1 MVDSDTLNQLNIPTL
16 FQKNP
21 VFHSFITQEITKKV
35 ELVTHLVENSKENLI
50 ILGPEGVG
58 KSTLISILQTQNK
71 DAWINATI
79 KATANLTIESITEKI
94 LSLNN
99 HAKSD
104 VHHKQALLVIDDAI
118 NLQPG
123 LINSILNFVL
133 NRKHKVMFLFT
144 NEEYELKCMTD
155 SLLNECNLIEVSPLT
170 KKQCVDFL
178 QFLSPSTAS
187 GYFDSEENKIDL
199 IYAETQGLPGK
210 IIQLLPPTL
219 YKKNSNAELFTL
231 MGAVILLVVIA
242 LATQWF
248 TDPSIKIELP
258 VIKSSLLERL
268 PTLYK

>member
-1 MVDSDTLNQLNIPTL
+1 MVDNDTLNQLNLPSL

-58 KSTLISILQTQNK
+58 KSTLISILQAENK
-71 DAWINATI
+71 NVWINATI

-94 LSLNN
+94 LLLHN
-99 HAKSD
+99 HAKYGT
-104 VHHKQALLVIDDAI
+104 HHKQVLLVIDDAI

-123 LINSILNFVL
+123 LINSILAFVL
-133 NRKHKVMFLFT
+133 NTTHKVMFLFT

-155 SLLNECNLIEVSPLT
+155 NLLNDCNLIEVSPLT

-178 QFLSPSTAS
+178 QFLSPSAAS

-219 YKKNSNAELFTL
+219 YKKNSNAELFIL
-231 MGAVILLVVIA
+231 MGAVILLIVVA

-268 PTLYK
+268 PTLFK